1 MSINSVTISG
11 NLGQDPELKSTQGG
25 TSVLRFRM
33 AVNERRK
40 DQGGEW
46 ADYANWVTC
55 VVFGN
60 RADGIAPYL
69 SKGSKVCVQGHLRYS
84 QWEKDGQSRSSLDV
98 IVDEIEFMSRSDQSA
113 AQPAYQPQPT
123 SYPQQPQPPV
133 YGAQDA
139 PQGYSQAAQ
148 MAQQMAQQAQ
158 PSFESVYQE
167 DIPFN

>member
-60 RADGIAPYL
+60 RAEGIAPYL

-98 IVDEIEFMSRSDQSA
+98 IVDEIEFMSRSD
-113 AQPAYQPQPT
+113 AQPQYQPQPT

-133 YGAQDA
+133 YGAQGA
-139 PQGYSQAAQ
+139 PQGYGQAAQ
-148 MAQQMAQQAQ
+148 MAMDMAQQA
-158 PSFESVYQE
+158 PAAPGVYDE
-167 DIPFN
+167 EIPF